1 MIDTFESCLLDQTDT
16 KFMWNL
22 SSQIYR
28 YNHLSPEDFYVET
41 GIHSVNEA
49 LRATAFVNNIRALAT
64 VILNV
69 NEHDV

>member
-1 MIDTFESCLLDQTDT
+1 
-16 KFMWNL
+16 MWNL